1 MTIEDLRKKLIDDLD
16 LEPAFFVGGFGGAM
30 LEMEEIKRA
39 SDDEL
44 IEIARRRGYTV
55 TVSEECCVLTYMVTY
70 QVL

>member
-55 TVSEECCVLTYMVTY
+55 TVSEEDPK
-70 QVL
+70 QKRKNNKNR